1 MICVGWFTVTRAA
14 AGDAQELTRLCHVSN
29 AYQGRYAEAI
39 ATVVVTTSYIAEHLV
54 FLAVDHDAHVL
65 GFYSLIRDP
74 PELDMLFV
82 ADQAQ
87 GQGIGRALVKHMM
100 EQARQI
106 GIEGVR
112 VVSHP
117 DAEQF
122 YRGVGARRTG
132 VVPVMPPLI
141 TWERPDLWFTVT

>member
-1 MICVGWFTVTRAA
+1 MIYVGRFTVTRAA

-65 GFYSLIRDP
+65 GFYSLIREP

-82 ADQAQ
+82 ADRAQ
-87 GQGIGRALVKHMM
+87 GQGIGGALVKHMM
-100 EQARQI
+100 ERARQI

-117 DAEQF
+117 PAEEF
-122 YRGVGARRTG
+122 YRSVGAQRTG
-132 VVPVMPPLI
+132 VVPAKPPLI
-141 TWERPDLWFTVT
+141 TWERPDMWFTVT

>member
-1 MICVGWFTVTRAA
+1 
-14 AGDAQELTRLCHVSN
+14 
-29 AYQGRYAEAI
+29 
-39 ATVVVTTSYIAEHLV
+39 
-54 FLAVDHDAHVL
+54 
-65 GFYSLIRDP
+65 
-74 PELDMLFV
+74 MLFV

>member
-1 MICVGWFTVTRAA
+1 
-14 AGDAQELTRLCHVSN
+14 VSN

-39 ATVVVTTSYIAEHLV
+39 ATVVVTTSYMAEHLV

-65 GFYSLIRDP
+65 GFYSLTRDP

-87 GQGIGRALVKHMM
+87 GQGIGPALVKHMM
-100 EQARQI
+100 ERARQI

-117 DAEQF
+117 DAEEF
-122 YRGVGARRTG
+122 YAARWPDRRGSSVFRGPSAGVACCLIGAGDARG
-132 VVPVMPPLI
+132 PSGGS
-141 TWERPDLWFTVT
+141 